1 MSSNA
6 ISYTECIA
14 ALDQGT
20 QSTRVYIFDKECNV
34 LASHQAELPQIYP
47 QAGWCEHDPL
57 EIWRTVLQ
65 CISQAWESAQQ
76 HVVSSG
82 RPPLRMLSLGITN
95 QRETT
100 VVWSRSTG
108 QPLHNAI
115 VWLDNRTSE
124 LCEHLSR
131 VFGGVDA
138 FRSVTG
144 LPISPYFSATK
155 YLWMLENIPQVAAAV
170 ESGDAA
176 VGTIDSWLIWQLTG
190 GADGGVHVTDV
201 TNASRML
208 LMDLDALD
216 WHEPTLAAFRCPRA
230 VLPRIVSNSEVY
242 GTISASAAT
251 ALHSHGHAQYH
262 QHYAPPLP
270 AAAHA
275 HGLAPAG
282 EVLAAADSGSTGS
295 LPGLTGMAS
304 GGFRAAAAANGNG
317 NGHGMHGM
325 HGSAGH
331 LLPHAMPHPGLR
343 HPLSPLEGVP
353 IAGSLGDQ
361 MAAVL
366 GARGRGVFSS
376 KLMPALPAR
385 RGQEHVRH
393 RLLHAA
399 EHGGSAVSP
408 PTTACSPPWAFKLG
422 PDKPANY
429 ALEGSVAVA
438 GLGVSWLRD
447 NLGLIGSAAESE
459 VLAASVRDSGGVYL
473 VPALSGLLAPR
484 WRADARGVLVG
495 LTSFTTR
502 AHVVRA
508 MLEAICFQT
517 REVLDAM
524 RRDAELD
531 EHHGGLAAL
540 RVDGGAAANDVLMQM
555 QADLL
560 QVPVLRPAFRE
571 TTSMGAA
578 LAAGLAVGFW
588 TKEEVFSGGDRG
600 ARGVTLFAPSIS
612 SNQASRRYAR
622 WNKAVER
629 ALDLAD
635 LAPDPDEDLPEEV
648 AAVEPA
654 EVAAPEAA
662 EALCQPPM

>member
-1 MSSNA
+1 ME
-6 ISYTECIA
+6 YTECIA

-34 LASHQAELPQIYP
+34 LASHQAEVPQIYP

-57 EIWRTVLQ
+57 EIWRTVLT

-76 HVVSSG
+76 RVVSSG

-124 LCEHLSR
+124 LCDHLAT
-131 VFGGVDA
+131 VFGGADA

-155 YLWMLENIPQVAAAV
+155 YLWMLENVPQVAAAV

-242 GTISASAAT
+242 GTISATAAT

-262 QHYAPPLP
+262 QHSVAPP
-270 AAAHA
+270 AANGPP

-282 EVLAAADSGSTGS
+282 EASADASGAGAGVGPGGAAAAGSTNS
-295 LPGLTGMAS
+295 LSSLSGAAS
-304 GGFRAAAAANGNG
+304 GGYPPGAYPGGYRGGF
-317 NGHGMHGM
+317 
-325 HGSAGH
+325 GSQGQ
-331 LLPHAMPHPGLR
+331 LHAMPHPGLR
-343 HPLSPLEGVP
+343 HPLAPLEGVP

-366 GARGRGVFSS
+366 GQRCRPGEAKNTYGTGCFM
-376 KLMPALPAR
+376 LLNTGQR
-385 RGQEHVRH
+385 RIASTHG
-393 RLLHAA
+393 LL
-399 EHGGSAVSP
+399 
-408 PTTACSPPWAFKLG
+408 TTVAFKLG
-422 PDKPANY
+422 RDKPANY

-459 VLAASVRDSGGVYL
+459 VLAASVPDSGGVYL

-508 MLEAICFQT
+508 MLEAICFQS

-540 RVDGGAAANDVLMQM
+540 RVDGGAAANDLLMQL

-571 TTSMGAA
+571 TTSLGAA

-588 TKEEVFSGGDRG
+588 TKEEVFGGGDHG
-600 ARGVTLFAPSIS
+600 SKGLTAFKPSIS
-612 SNQASRRYAR
+612 AAQAARRYAR

-635 LAPDPDEDLPEEV
+635 LAPDPADEE
-648 AAVEPA
+648 AV
-654 EVAAPEAA
+654 EAA
-662 EALCQPPM
+662 EAEAGAAEAADVKAVAAKAHGQPPL

>member
-1 MSSNA
+1 ME
-6 ISYTECIA
+6 YTECIA

-34 LASHQAELPQIYP
+34 LASHQAEVPQIYP

-115 VWLDNRTSE
+115 VWLDNRTSD
-124 LCEHLSR
+124 LCDHLSK
-131 VFGGVDA
+131 VFGGSDA

-155 YLWMLENIPQVAAAV
+155 YLWMLEHVPQVKAAV

-201 TNASRML
+201 SNASRML

-242 GTISASAAT
+242 GTISATAAT

-262 QHYAPPLP
+262 QHAAPVQ
-270 AAAHA
+270 AAQS

-282 EVLAAADSGSTGS
+282 EAALASVAAGSTS
-295 LPGLTGMAS
+295 SLTGLAGAAT
-304 GGFRAAAAANGNG
+304 GGYRGGSNGQ
-317 NGHGMHGM
+317 
-325 HGSAGH
+325 
-331 LLPHAMPHPGLR
+331 LHAMPHPGLR

-366 GARGRGVFSS
+366 GQRCRPGEAKNTYGTGCFM
-376 KLMPALPAR
+376 LLNTGQR
-385 RGQEHVRH
+385 RIASTHG
-393 RLLHAA
+393 LL
-399 EHGGSAVSP
+399 
-408 PTTACSPPWAFKLG
+408 TTVAFKLG

-459 VLAASVRDSGGVYL
+459 VLAASVPDAGGVYL

-540 RVDGGAAANDVLMQM
+540 RVDGGAAANDLLMQL

-571 TTSMGAA
+571 TTSLGAA

-588 TKEEVFSGGDRG
+588 TKDEVFSGGDHGSRG
-600 ARGVTLFAPSIS
+600 LTVFKPSIS
-612 SNQASRRYAR
+612 AAQAARRYAR

-629 ALDLAD
+629 AMDLAD
-635 LAPDPDEDLPEEV
+635 LAPDADDD
-648 AAVEPA
+648 A
-654 EVAAPEAA
+654 AA
-662 EALCQPPM
+662 EAVEAEPVAAEAQGQVPL